1 MSRHIGRTGDLACIP
16 RRRGVSIF
24 AWGELGEQCAD
35 LLAERGDGLGRLS
48 ATAPLV
54 S

>member
-1 MSRHIGRTGDLACIP
+1 VTWHVSCGGEK
-16 RRRGVSIF
+16 VSIF

-35 LLAERGDGLGRLS
+35 LLAERGDGSGRLS